1 MRQLS
6 MLFLVG
12 VVVIAFNARPA
23 FALPAFAKQFL
34 ETHKEAKFIEAAK
47 EAKCNVC
54 HYGKS
59 KKNRND
65 YGEALSKFVT
75 KDDYKKLKDD
85 KEALKKKIEESFK
98 SCLKEKSVSGKTFK
112 ELMDAGKLPGTAPE
126 GEE

>member
-1 MRQLS
+1 MKRLS
-6 MLFLVG
+6 MLFVVG

-23 FALPAFAKQFL
+23 LALPAFAKQFL

-65 YGEALSKFVT
+65 YGMTLSKFVT

-85 KEALKKKIEESFK
+85 DAALKKKIEDAFK
-98 SCLKEKSVSGKTFK
+98 SCLDQKSVSGKTFK
-112 ELMDAGKLPGTAPE
+112 EIMDAGKLPGTPPE